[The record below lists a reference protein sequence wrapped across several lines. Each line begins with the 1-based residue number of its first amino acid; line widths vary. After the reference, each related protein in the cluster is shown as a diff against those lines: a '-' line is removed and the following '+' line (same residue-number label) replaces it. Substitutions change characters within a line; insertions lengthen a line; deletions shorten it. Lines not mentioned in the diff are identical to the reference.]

1 MTGVV
6 GWVRRHHVGVLAV
19 SLLVVTALLVGVL
32 GIGTLVALA
41 SLTAPLDALAD
52 AVLPWAVAALLL
64 AALALC
70 LVAALA
76 WALVRRLS
84 LPKSQRAADLAARIE
99 RHNHW
104 ARSVGLSAFVAP
116 PRPTTDDRIDDLT
129 RRYVDG
135 DLSEAE
141 FERRV
146 GSLVDDEDRDRM
158 RGSRGTRVGREHDER
173 RRGRERERAR
183 GR

>member
-1 MTGVV
+1 MSRVV
-6 GWVRRHHVGVLAV
+6 AWIRRHHVGVLAV
-19 SLLVVTALLVGVL
+19 SLFVVTVLLFGVL
-32 GIGTLVALA
+32 GLGTLVALA
-41 SLTAPLDALAD
+41 SLTAPLDALVG

-64 AALALC
+64 GALALG
-70 LVAALA
+70 LIAALA
-76 WALVRRLS
+76 WTFVRRLS

-99 RHNHW
+99 RHNEW
-104 ARSVGLSAFVAP
+104 ARSVGLSAVVAP
-116 PRPTTDDRIDDLT
+116 PRPTTDDRIDDLK

-146 GSLVDDEDRDRM
+146 GSLVDGEH
-158 RGSRGTRVGREHDER
+158 REG
-173 RRGRERERAR
+173 RRGHTGRKRGPRRERGDAERAR